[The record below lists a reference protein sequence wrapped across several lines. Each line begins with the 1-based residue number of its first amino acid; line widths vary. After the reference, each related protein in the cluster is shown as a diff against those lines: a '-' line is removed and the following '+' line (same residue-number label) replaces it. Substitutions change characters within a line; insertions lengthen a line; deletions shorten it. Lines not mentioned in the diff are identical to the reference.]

1 MTAAQTSYRL
11 APRPAGDDR
20 YPGSMSEPVHTGR
33 SEFFTTQM
41 GVGHP
46 NILPATVCSIVEH
59 GGELLLVRQL
69 NRDGEERWNF
79 PTGWMEPVDEDGR
92 VQLPEHSVNRNLLME
107 TGYAAS
113 EAHLIGISLV
123 REHDADGHRVG
134 TSLRLNYL
142 TTHPRQTSYAVNDP
156 DILGA
161 PEWFTPDAIDGLIA
175 AGQVKGELTSAAF
188 RHWRGFRAGTGVS
201 ADIVDIPN

>member
-1 MTAAQTSYRL
+1 MSDHVTAGE
-11 APRPAGDDR
+11 AG
-20 YPGSMSEPVHTGR
+20 
-33 SEFFTTQM
+33 FFATQM

-46 NILPATVCSIVEH
+46 NILPTTVCAVVEH
-59 GGELLLVRQL
+59 GGELLMVRQL

-92 VQLPEHSVNRNLLME
+92 VQLPEHSVNRNLLVE

-113 EAHLIGISLV
+113 DAHLIGVSLV
-123 REHDADGHRVG
+123 REHDPDGHRVG
-134 TSLRLNYL
+134 TSLRLNYVCEQL
-142 TTHPRQTSYAVNDP
+142 RQTSYAVNDP

-161 PEWFTPDAIDGLIA
+161 PEWFTPEQIDDLIA
-175 AGQVKGELTSAAF
+175 RTQVKGELTAAAF
-188 RHWRGFRAGTGVS
+188 RHWRTYRQGGEMS

>member
-1 MTAAQTSYRL
+1 V
-11 APRPAGDDR
+11 
-20 YPGSMSEPVHTGR
+20 SEPARTGA

-59 GGELLLVRQL
+59 GGELLMVRQL
-69 NRDGEERWNF
+69 NRDGQERWNF

-113 EAHLIGISLV
+113 DAQLIGISLV
-123 REHDADGHRVG
+123 REHDAEGHRVG
-134 TSLRLNYL
+134 TSLRLDYL

-161 PEWFTPDAIDGLIA
+161 PEWFTPEAIDELIGS
-175 AGQVKGELTSAAF
+175 GQVKGELTAAAF
-188 RHWRGFRAGTGVS
+188 RHWRSFHAGSGIC

>member
-1 MTAAQTSYRL
+1 MQ
-11 APRPAGDDR
+11 AGQ
-20 YPGSMSEPVHTGR
+20 P
-33 SEFFTTQM
+33 EFFTTQM

-59 GGELLLVRQL
+59 GGELLMVRQL
-69 NRDGEERWNF
+69 NREGEERWNF
-79 PTGWMEPVDEDGR
+79 PTGWMQPVDEDGC

-113 EAHLIGISLV
+113 DAQLIGVSLV
-123 REHDADGHRVG
+123 REHDPDGHRVG
-134 TSLRLNYL
+134 TSLRLDYL

-156 DILGA
+156 DILGV
-161 PEWFTPDAIDGLIA
+161 PEWFTPEAIEELIA
-175 AGQVKGELTSAAF
+175 NRQVKGELTSTAF
-188 RHWRGFRAGTGVS
+188 RHWQGFRAGSGVA